1 MVKIKDDKGHF
12 TFLSKVIAMIAGSV
26 TLILALGTTAFTI
39 DERHANTIEV
49 AGQFKAIQDS
59 RQASDLQNQLA
70 LIQIRLDILEDR
82 LFRERQQKNP
92 SQTYINKLENDI
104 KKLSTQSDQIYELWI
119 QQ

>member
-1 MVKIKDDKGHF
+1 MVKLKDDKGHF
-12 TFLSKVIAMIAGSV
+12 TFLAKVVSMISATV
-26 TLILALGTTAFTI
+26 VVVLALGGAAFEI
-39 DERHANTIEV
+39 DERHANTVEV

-82 LFRERQQKNP
+82 LFRERQQQSP

-104 KKLSTQSDQIYELWI
+104 QRLRTQSDQIYELWI

>member
-1 MVKIKDDKGHF
+1 MVKIRDDQGHF
-12 TFLSKVIAMIAGSV
+12 TTASKVIAMIAGTV
-26 TLILALGTTAFTI
+26 TLLIALGTTAFQI
-39 DERHANTIEV
+39 DERHANTLEV

-82 LFRERQQKNP
+82 LFRERQQTTP

-104 KKLSTQSDQIYELWI
+104 QRLITQSDQIYELWI